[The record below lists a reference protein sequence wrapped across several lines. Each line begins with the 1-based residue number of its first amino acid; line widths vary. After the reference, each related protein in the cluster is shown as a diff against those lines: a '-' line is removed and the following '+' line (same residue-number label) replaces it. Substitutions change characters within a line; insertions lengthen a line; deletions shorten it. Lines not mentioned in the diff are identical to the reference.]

1 MIKKISVFL
10 FAVFVSLTAVEAA
23 EGGTAPELNKKGLYY
38 LENGDPVSASGYFIR
53 AISIDPSN
61 KYYCNN
67 MGASLMR
74 RGDYAAA
81 EKFLQ
86 HAIALDPYYAR
97 ALSNMSVALF
107 HLGRYRESYG
117 YYLRSK
123 KTDSGYT
130 ESRFERGRVEKVIRG
145 LSRKSPG
152 DSRLKKILEHLEKE
166 RNGGD
171 Q

>member
-1 MIKKISVFL
+1 MIKK
-10 FAVFVSLTAVEAA
+10 LTAFLLAVLITLPAASAA
-23 EGGTAPELNKKGLYY
+23 ERESAPELNKKGLYF
-38 LENGDPVSASGYFIR
+38 LENGDPASASRYFIR

-166 RNGGD
+166 RSSGD
-171 Q
+171 